1 MHMQDWRGYGIVSWN
16 GQTLTTAWYQ
26 ITLVTF
32 PNSPNSPN
40 AISGFIL
47 VDDDTLFHAHCDTE
61 RMLLTMTASH
71 KQLPFMATHTNLPKI
86 YRIRPTGTMND
97 L

>member
-40 AISGFIL
+40 AISGFIM
-47 VDDDTLFHAHCDTE
+47 VDDDRCSTFIVRRSACCS
-61 RMLLTMTASH
+61 R
-71 KQLPFMATHTNLPKI
+71 
-86 YRIRPTGTMND
+86 
-97 L
+97 